1 MAGQEDA
8 DFCTSGFAS
17 GTIIFAIGE
26 FVKPFFKIFLD
37 IGEFQCYFRIANN
50 KGVRIINTRL
60 KSLRIDRGLNQQ
72 EFAAKIGVTDSAVSR
87 WELGTRE
94 IPAIAIQSICREF
107 GVREEWLREGTG
119 EMYATL
125 SREEEMGRLVR
136 RLLSGSPASFQ
147 SALVMTL
154 LRFDPDGP
162 EWQIVEK
169 IYNDLAAELEK
180 GREP

>member
-1 MAGQEDA
+1 MRLAKGLTQNE
-8 DFCTSGFAS
+8 
-17 GTIIFAIGE
+17 IGA
-26 FVKPFFKIFLD
+26 VL
-37 IGEFQCYFRIANN
+37 
-50 KGVRIINTRL
+50 
-60 KSLRIDRGLNQQ
+60 
-72 EFAAKIGVTDSAVSR
+72 GVTGAAYSR
-87 WELGTRE
+87 WEIGTRE
-94 IPAIAIQSICREF
+94 IPEIAVLSLCREF

>member
-1 MAGQEDA
+1 MQA
-8 DFCTSGFAS
+8 
-17 GTIIFAIGE
+17 
-26 FVKPFFKIFLD
+26 
-37 IGEFQCYFRIANN
+37 
-50 KGVRIINTRL
+50 RL
-60 KSLRIDRGLNQQ
+60 KELRKELGLNQT
-72 EFAAKIGVTDSAVSR
+72 EFGEKLGVAQSTVAG
-87 WELGTRE
+87 WELGSRD
-94 IPAIAIQSICREF
+94 IPDIAIISICRAYN
-107 GVREEWLREGTG
+107 VREEWLREGTG

-154 LRFDPDGP
+154 LRFDPEGP

>member
-1 MAGQEDA
+1 MTLGERIKMIRTESGQTA
-8 DFCTSGFAS
+8 RQFAQRLGITAAS
-17 GTIIFAIGE
+17 VSLFENDKNGVSNQTLRAICAE
-26 FVKPFFKIFLD
+26 
-37 IGEFQCYFRIANN
+37 Y
-50 KGVRIINTRL
+50 GVN
-60 KSLRIDRGLNQQ
+60 
-72 EFAAKIGVTDSAVSR
+72 
-87 WELGTRE
+87 
-94 IPAIAIQSICREF
+94 
-107 GVREEWLREGTG
+107 EEWLRFEAG
-119 EMYATL
+119 EPYAPA

-154 LRFDPDGP
+154 LRFDPEGP

>member
-1 MAGQEDA
+1 MQA
-8 DFCTSGFAS
+8 
-17 GTIIFAIGE
+17 
-26 FVKPFFKIFLD
+26 
-37 IGEFQCYFRIANN
+37 
-50 KGVRIINTRL
+50 RL
-60 KSLRIDRGLNQQ
+60 KELRKELGLNQT
-72 EFAAKIGVTDSAVSR
+72 EFGEKLGVAQSTVAG
-87 WELGTRE
+87 WELGARD
-94 IPAIAIQSICREF
+94 IPDIAIISICRAYN
-107 GVREEWLREGTG
+107 VREEWLREGTG
-119 EMYATL
+119 KMYATL

>member
-1 MAGQEDA
+1 MTLGERIKMIRTEAGLTARQ
-8 DFCTSGFAS
+8 FA
-17 GTIIFAIGE
+17 
-26 FVKPFFKIFLD
+26 L
-37 IGEFQCYFRIANN
+37 
-50 KGVRIINTRL
+50 RL
-60 KSLRIDRGLNQQ
+60 GIT
-72 EFAAKIGVTDSAVSR
+72 AAAVSAFENDKNGVSNQTLR
-87 WELGTRE
+87 
-94 IPAIAIQSICREF
+94 AICAEY
-107 GVREEWLREGTG
+107 GVNEEWLREGTG